1 MILCNLAAIMGER
14 RLKISKVAADTGISR
29 TTLTALYY
37 DSGKGVQFETA
48 NLLCIYF
55 GITMGELFT
64 TLRFDLFVEDCMIY
78 QRPID
83 WAPTDDV
90 QYSLE
95 FDCKILTQKTVEFP
109 KLCATLH
116 FPHPARN
123 VSDLKTKMVFEEA
136 QINNSQEEIDALNE
150 LFAQLT
156 NAAKNLVEH
165 RFFEA
170 VTAKLHADA
179 SLPSSVLGDYI
190 FSTQMCEFPECF
202 FTRTTVL
209 RGGVIDANDPKAR

>member
-64 TLRFDLFVEDCMIY
+64 TLPFDLFIEDCAVC
-78 QRPID
+78 RRHID
-83 WAPTDDV
+83 RENPNDV
-90 QYSLE
+90 RSNLK
-95 FDCKILTQKTVEFP
+95 FNCKILTKKGVQFP
-109 KLCATLH
+109 ELRATLH
-116 FPHPARN
+116 FPRPA
-123 VSDLKTKMVFEEA
+123 VKASDPESKMVFDEI
-136 QINNSQEEIDALNE
+136 QINNSREEIDMLNE
-150 LFAQLT
+150 LLAQLT

-165 RFFEA
+165 RFFAA
-170 VTAKLHADA
+170 VTEKLRVDE
-179 SLPSSVLGDYI
+179 SLPSDDLCDYL
-190 FSTQMCEFPECF
+190 FSTKVCEFPERF
-202 FTRTTVL
+202 SGTPL
-209 RGGVIDANDPKAR
+209 H